1 MVAGQSSCGTCGTE
15 LRVGARFCDAC
26 GAPVAQIEP
35 TTEYK
40 QVTVLFADVVR
51 SMDLAAALD
60 PEGLREVM
68 AELFTRCGAVVRR
81 FGGTVDKFT
90 GDGIM
95 ALFGAPVALEDH
107 ATRACL
113 AALEIQRHGMAYAM
127 RVGLD
132 SGEVV
137 TGQIGSHPMSY
148 TAVGAHVGM
157 AQRMETVAPPGG
169 VMISEATARLV
180 TNTAVCGDLQLVE
193 IKGSTVP
200 VPARLLIA
208 VDGRRS
214 GPESRDSALIGR
226 GREAA
231 VIEGLLDRADAGE
244 GSVIG
249 IAGPAGIGKS
259 RVAGEVA
266 HSARKR
272 GMQIFS
278 TYCESHASDIP
289 FHVVARL
296 LRDVFAIAD
305 LDDAG
310 VLERLLEMPGAPAGA
325 ALSGDARRRRL
336 SQLLSD
342 ALTAQPSPTVVIV
355 EDAHWLDDAS
365 EAILTDAFA
374 TVARTR
380 ALAVVTH
387 RPEYHGALLRTRRFH
402 PLPLAPLDHSQSSA
416 LAASLLGPDPSVHAL
431 TDQIVSR
438 AAGNPF
444 FVHEIVRDLADRKV
458 VEGQVGAYVHH
469 GDPAE
474 VTVPATLQA
483 AIAARI
489 DRLSASGKRTLN
501 AAALIGSQFGVG
513 LLAALLEMDHSA
525 IQPSIAELVGAELV
539 DEIDSPATEYAFRHP
554 LIRAVASESQLK
566 AVRTRLHRRL
576 AEAIRLGGTGDAD
589 DNAAEIGT
597 HLEAA
602 GDLREAYDWYMRAGT
617 WFTNRDI
624 GAARTSWR
632 RACTVADQLPPED
645 TDRTS
650 LRIVPRS
657 LLCGSAWRAGGSLPE
672 TGFDELR
679 DLCGD
684 ATSRIPLAMGMAGWM
699 AALTLH
705 GRASEAERLASEY
718 VALID
723 AIDDPTFAVGSL
735 WAAIHAKYQVGAMTE
750 VERLAQRVIDLAD
763 GDPTKGNFLTGSP
776 LAFATAL
783 RGIAKCCRGH
793 DGWRADFDD
802 ANAIAREVDPT
813 TYVST
818 VMFKYSTAIAL
829 GALVPDETALRE
841 TREALDIGRDCS
853 EDLALGLA
861 QLARGLILVHTGMRD
876 DRVAGLELLSQ
887 ARTLAEEERFSL
899 TEVPLI
905 DVEFAAE
912 SARAGDLEG
921 AVELARCVVDDVI
934 AARAPLYLGRAVTVL
949 VTSLVRRG
957 AWGDADEAHA
967 AVDRVAAWTDDLD
980 TVHQRLPLLR
990 LRGLLAR
997 EAGDIAGYHRH
1008 VEQYRAMASA
1018 LGFAGHMVIAGDLT

>member
-1 MVAGQSSCGTCGTE
+1 MAAGQSSCGTCGTE
-15 LRVGARFCDAC
+15 PRVGARFCDAC
-26 GAPVAQIEP
+26 GAPIAQIEP
-35 TTEYK
+35 ATEYK

-51 SMDLAAALD
+51 SMDLAATLD
-60 PEGLREVM
+60 PERLREVM
-68 AELFTRCGAVVRR
+68 AELFARCGAVVRR

-137 TGQIGSHPMSY
+137 TGQIGSHPTSY

-157 AQRMETVAPPGG
+157 AQRMESVAPPGG

-180 TNTAVCGDLQLVE
+180 ANTAVCGDLQMVE
-193 IKGSTVP
+193 IKGSTAP

-214 GPESRDSALIGR
+214 GPECRDSALIGR

-231 VIEGLLDRADAGE
+231 VIEGLLERADAGE

-272 GMQIFS
+272 GMRIFS

-310 VLERLLEMPGAPAGA
+310 VLEQLLTVPATSAGPA
-325 ALSGDARRRRL
+325 VSGDARRRRL
-336 SQLLSD
+336 SEVLSD
-342 ALTAQPSPTVVIV
+342 ALAAQPTPTVVIV

-365 EAILTDAFA
+365 EAILADAFA
-374 TVARTR
+374 VVTRTR

-402 PLPLAPLDHSQSSA
+402 PLPLAPLDHSESSV
-416 LAASLLGPDPSVHAL
+416 LAAALLGPDPSVHAL

-458 VEGQVGAYVHH
+458 VEGQAGAYVHR

-501 AAALIGSQFGVG
+501 AAALIGSQFGAD
-513 LLAALLEMDHSA
+513 LLATLLEMDRSA
-525 IQPSIAELVGAELV
+525 IPIAELVEAELV
-539 DEIDSPATEYAFRHP
+539 DEIASPATEYAFRHP

-576 AEAIRLGGTGDAD
+576 AEAIRLGATGDAD
-589 DNAAEIGT
+589 DNAAQIGT

-602 GDLREAYDWYMRAGT
+602 GDLRDAYDWYMRAGT

-632 RACTVADQLPPED
+632 RARTVADQLPPDE

-657 LLCGSAWRAGGSLPE
+657 LLCGSAWRAGASLPE
-672 TGFDELR
+672 TDFDELR
-679 DLCGD
+679 ELCVT
-684 ATSRIPLAMGMAGWM
+684 ASSRIPLAMGMAGRM
-699 AALTLH
+699 AGLSLN
-705 GRASEAERLASEY
+705 GRGLESSRLAPEY
-718 VALID
+718 VALVD

-735 WAAIHAKYQVGAMTE
+735 WAAIHAKYEVGAMTE
-750 VERLAQRVIDLAD
+750 VDHLAQRVIDLAD

-776 LAFATAL
+776 LAFATAM
-783 RGIAKCCRGH
+783 RGIARCCRGH
-793 DGWRADFDD
+793 DGWRADFDE

-818 VMFKYSTAIAL
+818 VMFKYSVGMAV
-829 GALVPDETALRE
+829 GALVADDTALRE
-841 TREALDIGRDCS
+841 TREALDIARDCS

-861 QLARGLILVHTGMRD
+861 QLARGLTLVHTGRAD
-876 DRVAGLELLSQ
+876 DRVAGLELLTQ
-887 ARTLAEEERFSL
+887 ARTLADEQRSWL
-899 TEVPLI
+899 TEVPII
-905 DVEFAAE
+905 DAELAAE
-912 SARAGDLEG
+912 SARAGDLDG
-921 AVELARCVVDDVI
+921 AIELARCVVDDAI
-934 AARAPLYLGRAVTVL
+934 DACAPLYLGRAVTVL
-949 VTSLVRRG
+949 VMSLLRRG
-957 AWGDADEAHA
+957 AHGDVVEARA
-967 AVDRVAAWTDDLD
+967 AVDRVAAWTDGLD
-980 TVHQRLPLLR
+980 TVHHQLPLLR
-990 LRGLLAR
+990 LRALLAHQ
-997 EAGDIAGYHRH
+997 AGDVPGYRRH
-1008 VEQYRAMASA
+1008 AEQYRTMAEGLGFVGHMASA
-1018 LGFAGHMVIAGDLT
+1018 RDLT